1 MRADIPKRRVFFC
14 TRNGVK
20 MNLYGFYCKDR
31 LPISKKCAVFLK
43 KFLTFSYCVTM
54 ISTNNSTVQ
63 HKPMT

>member
-14 TRNGVK
+14 TRNRVK
-20 MNLYGFYCKDR
+20 INLYCFYRKDR
-31 LPISKKCAVFLK
+31 LPISKKCTVFLK

-54 ISTNNSTVQ
+54 ISTNNATVQ

>member
-1 MRADIPKRRVFFC
+1 MRADIPKCRVSFC

-20 MNLYGFYCKDR
+20 INLYGFYCKDR
-31 LPISKKCAVFLK
+31 LPISKKCTVFLK

-54 ISTNNSTVQ
+54 IPTNNSTVQ

>member
-20 MNLYGFYCKDR
+20 INLYGFCCKDR

-43 KFLTFSYCVTM
+43 KLLTFSYCVTM
-54 ISTNNSTVQ
+54 IPTNNSTVQ

>member
-14 TRNGVK
+14 TQNGVK
-20 MNLYGFYCKDR
+20 INLYSFCCKDR
-31 LPISKKCAVFLK
+31 LPISKKCTVFLK

-54 ISTNNSTVQ
+54 IPTNNSTVQ

>member
-1 MRADIPKRRVFFC
+1 MRADIPKRRVLFC

-20 MNLYGFYCKDR
+20 MNLYGFCCKDR

>member
-20 MNLYGFYCKDR
+20 INLYSFCCKDR
-31 LPISKKCAVFLK
+31 LPISKKYTVFLK
-43 KFLTFSYCVTM
+43 KLLTFSYCVTM
-54 ISTNNSTVQ
+54 IPTNNSTVQ

>member
-20 MNLYGFYCKDR
+20 INLYSFCCKDR
-31 LPISKKCAVFLK
+31 LPISKKCTVFLK
-43 KFLTFSYCVTM
+43 KFLIFSYCVTM
-54 ISTNNSTVQ
+54 IPTNNSTVQ

>member
-14 TRNGVK
+14 TRNRVK
-20 MNLYGFYCKDR
+20 INLYGFYRKDR
-31 LPISKKCAVFLK
+31 LPISKNAPFFLK

-54 ISTNNSTVQ
+54 IPTNNSTVQ

>member
-1 MRADIPKRRVFFC
+1 MRADIPKRRAFFC

-20 MNLYGFYCKDR
+20 MNPYGVYCKDR
-31 LPISKKCAVFLK
+31 LPISKKCTVFLK

-54 ISTNNSTVQ
+54 IPTNNSTVQ

>member
-20 MNLYGFYCKDR
+20 INPYGFYCKDR
-31 LPISKKCAVFLK
+31 LPISNKCAVFLK
-43 KFLTFSYCVTM
+43 RFLTFSYCVTM

>member
-1 MRADIPKRRVFFC
+1 MRADIPKCRVSFC

-20 MNLYGFYCKDR
+20 INLYGFYCIDR

-54 ISTNNSTVQ
+54 IPTNNSTVQ